1 MKLPAESIAAC
12 RENMLTAKK
21 SRLFEKIFA
30 LYNRNLIKRRFHLYQ
45 VSGLDYLIN
54 KNPNI
59 PLLIYANHTS
69 WWDGLLAFEISRA
82 ARLDSFIMMDELNL
96 RRFFLFQRLG
106 AFSIFRGFRGMKESI
121 KYSSDLM
128 LANSTRTLWIFP
140 QGEIVPY
147 DFRPIHFY
155 NGAARIVEKVGK
167 CLTVPLAFR
176 LEFTG
181 EFKPEIF
188 VKIGK
193 PNLIE
198 ADKGFNSKSLTADF
212 SKIMT
217 LLLDELKYDVI
228 NRKTANYR
236 NFW

>member
-1 MKLPAESIAAC
+1 MKLPVESIAAYP
-12 RENMLTAKK
+12 ENMLAAKK

-30 LYNRNLIKRRFHLYQ
+30 LYNRNLLKRRFHSYQ

-54 KNPNI
+54 KNPYI

-106 AFSIFRGFRGMKESI
+106 AFSISRDFRGMRESI
-121 KYSSDLM
+121 KYSADLM
-128 LANSTRTLWIFP
+128 LADSNRTLWIFP
-140 QGEIVPY
+140 QAEIVPT

-167 CLTVPLAFR
+167 CFTVPLAFR

-188 VKIGK
+188 VNIGK
-193 PNLIE
+193 PNLLE
-198 ADKGFNSKSLTADF
+198 TDKGFNSKSLTADF
-212 SKIMT
+212 PKIMT
-217 LLLDELKYDVI
+217 SLLDELKFDVI
-228 NRKTANYR
+228 NKKTAHYR
-236 NFW
+236 KFW